1 MLFSNVGKHVALAA
15 LPQTQQQSGSGDAKT
30 GDQSQQQGKTTAAD
44 SPELSRCGGVEVK
57 QSLGTVSVGCPKV
70 WRSDRVFSVLDGIMR
85 DVDSMTIRALE
96 GLDANAANQ
105 AAIDLIQNSFDL
117 TAKYDQA
124 AAINNQFALQKLKT
138 ARTNEVSAYNA
149 DADFRQKLIKQRND
163 LTLQLFDAQAT
174 ERQQTQAGTD
184 TTATQKVE
192 TSLQNQITSINNT
205 LNTTPPS
212 ISDASL
218 ASTASTAISPSD
230 QPQHATLDK
239 MPQGF
244 QDALTNL
251 LKQPTFPP
259 AIAMDNVIDL
269 LHQRIAREFAVI
281 YDDLM
286 RDSEHFDVYL
296 VQFDTSINP
305 KSEARDRGVHVEM
318 AFENCKDGN
327 DPVPLAYE
335 LYPSAAAYN
344 IMHGFNQTTH
354 TGITGIAQTV
364 VGFGLQASFQ
374 HDHSSLRSGL
384 SQSIYASGFG
394 AGQCK
399 FGWDFAPAPNENR
412 LAPGLRTTYA
422 ILRVPK
428 GPGRSGPLQAT
439 LRVDWTKRDRR
450 YPGWNPLNWHRS
462 DESKEKSDPK
472 ISVLLPQDHVLRVTH
487 VSYVPADTGE
497 KGTGEESNGAKP
509 AAPASAANPA
519 ATAGAAPANA
529 AAPAAVSAV
538 AMATPTPRPAVVQI
552 VFSHPI
558 DPNLIVTANDQILK
572 RVRDVRGRGLYSD
585 STTATA
591 LHLAGNSTE
600 IEDLS
605 GSRFGLLES
614 DKLAEDTWLQA
625 DSHTIL
631 LYIGKKTAG
640 TDHFPVIRIVDPSS
654 GGNGSELTSLAREA
668 DTVRIGEWF
677 FTQPDT
683 LSSSSFQPLFTK
695 PYDPGPFSVFIQK
708 VSKPRDVLTTL
719 ELRLVSYA
727 TTRGTHRPIY
737 LHDQAQV
744 VLEADANDTLQ
755 RYILPEGFDLANAKD
770 QPRVKKEQA
779 IPLRP
784 NWAMECRQDR
794 GALVCDVPLRSLRL
808 FCHAS
813 TTPQNARK
821 LSGDETIADAAMPLT
836 CLSNFKIWVEEAP
849 YYGRPGMW
857 GDADLSLQAAPAP
870 AQAPAAGTQP
880 YSFNHAAA
888 VPYCQRRDA
897 GDYTNVSFQQAQEG
911 QPRSSQSQPG
921 KNSSGGKD
929 SDERSLEELTKDDE
943 DLIVR
948 GGYDITVRK
957 RGDVYEWLVELEI
970 IDASQKEYDIPEF
983 DGIENTVATHYY
995 MRGHA
1000 SAPGSK
1006 TEPILATE
1014 VKANKDQKSQEVVQK
1029 YFTPGVD
1036 QCTSSGDPQ
1045 LPFKV
1050 CTSANRRHIQFAI
1063 PFALYSFIPEKL
1075 HIQRQDDR
1083 DSRFE
1088 LPNLRSQLEP
1098 HNVKLI
1104 PLDKNVY
1111 QFQGDQLKAVAS
1123 VQITPQT
1130 GTPAKLAPLAR
1141 SANAVDVV
1149 VPEKT
1154 CNKDAL
1160 CGVQLGIGGGDF
1172 PDTFIDL
1179 AKTDENGNEVPQTL
1193 PDTSPVKPKST
1204 ASTEAPKPGAAQTP
1218 GFTATATATV
1228 ASTPSATA
1236 SATTSAAGPKPG
1248 APVAPVK
1255 TPPPHQPPTATPTKT
1270 PAPSPAATKTPSPAP
1285 AATKTP
1291 TPGKKKEE
1299 R

>member
-1 MLFSNVGKHVALAA
+1 MLSAPQELKHAGLSSSRIKISLSVHLAILAVGLILFSNWSIHVALAA
-15 LPQTQQQSGSGDAKT
+15 GPQAQQQSGSADVNST
-30 GDQSQQQGKTTAAD
+30 DQSQQQGKTTPAT
-44 SPELSRCGGVEVK
+44 SPELLRCGGVEVK

-138 ARTNEVSAYNA
+138 ARTNEVAAYNA

-184 TTATQKVE
+184 TTAIQKVE

-218 ASTASTAISPSD
+218 ASTASTSISPSD

-318 AFENCKDGN
+318 AFESCKDGN

-394 AGQCK
+394 AGQCR

-428 GPGRSGPLQAT
+428 VPGRSGPLHAT

-472 ISVLLPQDHVLRVTH
+472 ISVVLPQDHVLQVTH
-487 VSYVPADTGE
+487 VSYVPADSGE
-497 KGTGEESNGAKP
+497 KGTGAIATAAK
-509 AAPASAANPA
+509 AANPA
-519 ATAGAAPANA
+519 AQSGTTAAPATGTAASPKADSTITA
-529 AAPAAVSAV
+529 AASP
-538 AMATPTPRPAVVQI
+538 TPTPRPAVIQVRFNYP
-552 VFSHPI
+552 V
-558 DPNLIVTANDQILK
+558 DPNLIVTANDQILR

-585 STTATA
+585 STTP
-591 LHLAGNSTE
+591 LHLAGNAAETS
-600 IEDLS
+600 DLS

-614 DKLAEDTWLQA
+614 DSLGEDTWLQA

-631 LYIGKKTAG
+631 LNVGKKTAG
-640 TDHFPVIRIVDPSS
+640 TDHFPVIRIIDPSS
-654 GGNGSELTSLAREA
+654 GSGEELTTLARDANE
-668 DTVRIGEWF
+668 VRIGEWF
-677 FTQPDT
+677 FTQPGT
-683 LSSSSFQPLFTK
+683 LSPSSFQPMFTK
-695 PYDPGPFSVFIQK
+695 PYDPGPFSVFIQ
-708 VSKPRDVLTTL
+708 SAIPGEPQSGQPRLDTL
-719 ELRLVSYA
+719 DIRLVSYA
-727 TTRGTHRPIY
+727 TTHDRHRPIY

-744 VLEADANDTLQ
+744 VLEADV
-755 RYILPEGFDLANAKD
+755 KD
-770 QPRVKKEQA
+770 HKDRFA
-779 IPLRP
+779 IPENVDASVAIVDQALRLNP
-784 NWAMECRQDR
+784 NWALECSQDR
-794 GALVCDVPLRSLRL
+794 GALVCSPPLDAMRD
-808 FCHAS
+808 FCNA
-813 TTPQNARK
+813 PQSR
-821 LSGDETIADAAMPLT
+821 ADAVCLKKGCAAPKARVPRDLNCLT
-836 CLSNFKIWVEEAP
+836 NFKVWLDQSP
-849 YYGRPGMW
+849 YYGRAGLW
-857 GDADLSLQAAPAP
+857 GDADLRIR
-870 AQAPAAGTQP
+870 TQQG
-880 YSFNHAAA
+880 YRN
-888 VPYCQRRDA
+888 VPLETLNSDNEDVIAR
-897 GDYTNVSFQQAQEG
+897 G
-911 QPRSSQSQPG
+911 QYEIR
-921 KNSSGGKD
+921 
-929 SDERSLEELTKDDE
+929 EELVDAKSPNLGYAWVA
-943 DLIVR
+943 DLELVNPA
-948 GGYDITVRK
+948 GS
-957 RGDVYEWLVELEI
+957 YE
-970 IDASQKEYDIPEF
+970 IPEF
-983 DGIENTVATHYY
+983 SNLQKSITDQLSAALTGIE
-995 MRGHA
+995 
-1000 SAPGSK
+1000 SK
-1006 TEPILATE
+1006 SREQAK
-1014 VKANKDQKSQEVVQK
+1014 VKAQQSGVKAEQSVRPFFNTKDNFCGGTTSVPFQVVTTDRGICVVIP
-1029 YFTPGVD
+1029 YAFF
-1036 QCTSSGDPQ
+1036 SALPQ
-1045 LPFKV
+1045 RLHLE
-1050 CTSANRRHIQFAI
+1050 RHGN
-1063 PFALYSFIPEKL
+1063 PV
-1075 HIQRQDDR
+1075 
-1083 DSRFE
+1083 SRIE
-1088 LPNLRSQLEP
+1088 LPSLRDE
-1098 HNVKLI
+1098 LI
-1104 PLDKNVY
+1104 PHDLKIVPQDKNVY
-1111 QFQGDQLKAVAS
+1111 QLQGDNVRAVDKVILSAKDHKACALTPVTRS
-1123 VQITPQT
+1123 YNVIQIDITPCSHEAGVQFTVQLGLGDGKLDAYVDLFQT
-1130 GTPAKLAPLAR
+1130 DKSGLETQQVLAIPAKATPAKTDTTNNASGTISQTTTITA
-1141 SANAVDVV
+1141 SAGTTPTATV
-1149 VPEKT
+1149 T
-1154 CNKDAL
+1154 
-1160 CGVQLGIGGGDF
+1160 Q
-1172 PDTFIDL
+1172 TS
-1179 AKTDENGNEVPQTL
+1179 NGT
-1193 PDTSPVKPKST
+1193 PKAAAT
-1204 ASTEAPKPGAAQTP
+1204 ASTTKSNSTTDQTQKKKNGATQTGSAVKVP
-1218 GFTATATATV
+1218 
-1228 ASTPSATA
+1228 TP
-1236 SATTSAAGPKPG
+1236 TT
-1248 APVAPVK
+1248 
-1255 TPPPHQPPTATPTKT
+1255 TKT
-1270 PAPSPAATKTPSPAP
+1270 PGASQSPTPNPAATKTPSPVP

-1291 TPGKKKEE
+1291 TPGKKKKNDKGTK
-1299 R
+1299 

>member
-218 ASTASTAISPSD
+218 ASTASTAISSSD

-318 AFENCKDGN
+318 AFKHCD
-327 DPVPLAYE
+327 DQTVSVPLAYE

-354 TGITGIAQTV
+354 VGITGIAQTV

-428 GPGRSGPLQAT
+428 GPDRSGPLQAT

-462 DESKEKSDPK
+462 DEWKKNMFSN
-472 ISVLLPQDHVLRVTH
+472 ISVVLPRDHVLRVTH

-509 AAPASAANPA
+509 AAPPSAASPA
-519 ATAGAAPANA
+519 ANAGAAPAPANA
-529 AAPAAVSAV
+529 SAPASVSAA
-538 AMATPTPRPAVVQI
+538 AMATPTPRPAVIQVRFDYP
-552 VFSHPI
+552 V
-558 DPNLIVTANDQILK
+558 DPNLIVTVNDQILK
-572 RVRDVRGRGLYSD
+572 RVRDVRGRGLYSE
-585 STTATA
+585 STTT
-591 LHLAGNSTE
+591 LHLSGNAAETN
-600 IEDLS
+600 DLS

-614 DKLAEDTWLQA
+614 DSLGEDTWFQA
-625 DSHTIL
+625 DSRTIL
-631 LYIGKKTAG
+631 LNVGRKTAG
-640 TDHFPVIRIVDPSS
+640 TDHFPVVRIIDPSA
-654 GGNGSELTSLAREA
+654 GGGGELTALAREA
-668 DTVRIGEWF
+668 DEVRVGEWF
-677 FTQPDT
+677 FTQTDT
-683 LSSSSFQPLFTK
+683 LTSSSFQPLFTR
-695 PYDPGPFSVFIQK
+695 PYGAGRFEISIQNVETGLSEAK
-708 VSKPRDVLTTL
+708 NYLKSADLRIVSHAHVGR
-719 ELRLVSYA
+719 
-727 TTRGTHRPIY
+727 RPIY
-737 LHDQAQV
+737 LNDQAQV
-744 VLEADANDTLQ
+744 VIEADADKE
-755 RYILPEGFDLANAKD
+755 RYILPSSSDTRLPAERRAVPL
-770 QPRVKKEQA
+770 QA
-779 IPLRP
+779 
-784 NWAMECRQDR
+784 NWAMDCRQDR
-794 GALVCDVPLRSLRL
+794 GALICPIPLSAFRQ
-808 FCHAS
+808 FCAAKTS
-813 TTPQNARK
+813 KKEAAALATDLK
-821 LSGDETIADAAMPLT
+821 SDAPFG
-836 CLSNFKIWVEEAP
+836 CLSDFKVWVDQAP
-849 YYGRPGMW
+849 YYGRLGLW
-857 GDADLSLQAAPAP
+857 GDQNLKDEAVLGPDLKKDLIPRGSYRVKEEKVNAGSPIAEYMWIAELDLINFDPNSDYCIP
-870 AQAPAAGTQP
+870 ELAGTAVGPRNTLATAAKTKNRTRDWTAAQLQFWTQEFKDVSSKPNTCAEANDSAFLLDKTPYGIRIQVPFAHFLELPESLHLERIPKAEKGKQQP
-880 YSFNHAAA
+880 EANA
-888 VPYCQRRDA
+888 VPVSSPVEPIELPSLRD
-897 GDYTNVSFQQAQEG
+897 Q
-911 QPRSSQSQPG
+911 
-921 KNSSGGKD
+921 
-929 SDERSLEELTKDDE
+929 
-943 DLIVR
+943 LIP
-948 GGYDITVRK
+948 
-957 RGDVYEWLVELEI
+957 GDVKI
-970 IDASQKEYDIPEF
+970 IDLGQK
-983 DGIENTVATHYY
+983 
-995 MRGHA
+995 
-1000 SAPGSK
+1000 K
-1006 TEPILATE
+1006 
-1014 VKANKDQKSQEVVQK
+1014 
-1029 YFTPGVD
+1029 
-1036 QCTSSGDPQ
+1036 
-1045 LPFKV
+1045 
-1050 CTSANRRHIQFAI
+1050 
-1063 PFALYSFIPEKL
+1063 
-1075 HIQRQDDR
+1075 
-1083 DSRFE
+1083 
-1088 LPNLRSQLEP
+1088 
-1098 HNVKLI
+1098 
-1104 PLDKNVY
+1104 Y
-1111 QFQGDQLKAVAS
+1111 QFQGEHMRAVHSVYVTNKKDRKSTFIPIQSNSYNALEVDAS
-1123 VQITPQT
+1123 SLDD
-1130 GTPAKLAPLAR
+1130 G
-1141 SANAVDVV
+1141 ANY
-1149 VPEKT
+1149 T
-1154 CNKDAL
+1154 I
-1160 CGVQLGIGGGDF
+1160 QLGIGDGRFGDAYVDLF
-1172 PDTFIDL
+1172 QSDKTGLETQQVLAIPPKATPAKPDAAGNASGATSQTTTIT
-1179 AKTDENGNEVPQTL
+1179 ASAGATPTATVTQTSNGT
-1193 PDTSPVKPKST
+1193 PKAAAT
-1204 ASTEAPKPGAAQTP
+1204 ASTTGHTSTTDQTQKKKNGVTQNGAAVKGPTP
-1218 GFTATATATV
+1218 
-1228 ASTPSATA
+1228 
-1236 SATTSAAGPKPG
+1236 
-1248 APVAPVK
+1248 
-1255 TPPPHQPPTATPTKT
+1255 TPTKT
-1270 PAPSPAATKTPSPAP
+1270 PGAGQTPTPSPAATKTPSPAP

-1291 TPGKKKEE
+1291 TPGKKKKNDKGTK
-1299 R
+1299 